1 MTKSISIGLP
11 NVSHLLLSG
20 TMTTNCSF
28 TNCSFTEVD
37 RLMKSL
43 ELAIYVPIFVCG
55 LVLNILALVVFCFLL
70 RKWTEST
77 IYMTNLALL
86 DLLLLLLLPFKM
98 HATIHHW
105 EAHHRFLCSFL
116 ESLYFVGM
124 YGSIYTIACIA
135 VDRWVA
141 IRHPFRAK
149 QLRSR
154 RAALGTCILVWVVVL
169 GGTSPI
175 YSFRTVEKGSF
186 HCFHGFSEK
195 GWRPEVISCLLGF
208 GFVGPALVLVVCSA
222 QSIRT
227 LRQSG
232 NESHKNRACVRII
245 YSSLCAFLVPFT
257 PSHLGI
263 LLQFLVRRDVIQDC
277 MAKTRISLFL
287 QVAMSLANVTCCLDA
302 LCYYFITR
310 EVRTSKQTFTFRRS
324 KSISQKRATTSTSE
338 L

>member
-1 MTKSISIGLP
+1 MT
-11 NVSHLLLSG
+11 
-20 TMTTNCSF
+20 
-28 TNCSFTEVD
+28 
-37 RLMKSL
+37 SL
-43 ELAIYVPIFVCG
+43 ELAIYMPIFVFG
-55 LVLNILALVVFCFLL
+55 LVLNILALVVFCIFL
-70 RKWTEST
+70 RKWSEST
-77 IYMTNLALL
+77 IYMTNLALM

-98 HATIHHW
+98 HATNHQW
-105 EAHHRFLCSFL
+105 AAHHRFLCSFL

-149 QLRSR
+149 QLRSP

-169 GGTSPI
+169 GGISPI
-175 YSFRTVEKGSF
+175 YGFRKAEDVSF
-186 HCFHGFSEK
+186 HCFHSFSEK
-195 GWRPEVISCLLGF
+195 GWSPKVIGCLLSF

-222 QSIRT
+222 QTIRT

-232 NESHKNRACVRII
+232 QESPKSRACVKII

-263 LLQFLVRRDVIQDC
+263 LLQFLVHRGLIEDC
-277 MAKTRISLFL
+277 LAKTRISLFL
-287 QVAMSLANVTCCLDA
+287 QVAMSLANITCCLDA
-302 LCYYFITR
+302 LCYYFIAR
-310 EVRTSKQTFTFRRS
+310 EVRSSKQTFTFRRS
-324 KSISQKRATTSTSE
+324 RSISQKRATTSTSE